1 MWAVVEKS
9 IKIHGKQKK
18 IGENTPYHTSTK
30 THRCNKAKTLT
41 IELQHIDFTK
51 RYSVTV
57 LQLDSKGYSKQ
68 VLLYIFKFRKFLT
81 CSFMVVKGSKKK

>member
-1 MWAVVEKS
+1 MENKKNWRKHTISHINKKS
-9 IKIHGKQKK
+9 TDATKQ
-18 IGENTPYHTSTK
+18 
-30 THRCNKAKTLT
+30 KTLT

-68 VLLYIFKFRKFLT
+68 VLLYIFIYI
-81 CSFMVVKGSKKK
+81 

>member
-1 MWAVVEKS
+1 MEN
-9 IKIHGKQKK
+9 KK
-18 IGENTPYHTSTK
+18 IGEKTPYHTSTK
-30 THRCNKAKTLT
+30 KVLMRQSKKNHT

-68 VLLYIFKFRKFLT
+68 ALLYIYIYIYNKKF
-81 CSFMVVKGSKKK
+81 FMYSKHKKNNCNTVTL